1 MTAGPLHPYPSP
13 HAREAELDAL
23 ADDLHASIEEYGRSV
38 DGAPLRAVRVP
49 ALVDDA
55 PRVLCSAN
63 IHGPEYV
70 AGRVA
75 FGLLHALARG
85 DAAAVQLR
93 QRAEIWVIP
102 CLNPD
107 GYRKTWEAEGRGALA
122 LLRTNANGVD
132 LNRNFP
138 LPPGERRRRLPGAGS
153 SEPGR
158 ATYHGPQPLSEPET
172 RALDALLHRVGFHAS
187 ANLHS
192 FMGTVIP
199 AHVTD
204 RESFARY
211 RELGRALARAQPMHR
226 YRRLHARVLDVFTGE
241 QEDHQHHAHRTW
253 AVCVETFTVL
263 ASYRQHVRAPSTFWR
278 FNPHDPQ
285 PWIANDVPGLLAY
298 FAAALST
305 EAPTRRALPRA

>member
-1 MTAGPLHPYPSP
+1 MTEAALHPYPAP
-13 HAREAELDAL
+13 HEREAELDGL
-23 ADDLHASIEEYGRSV
+23 ADDLGASIVEYGRSV

-49 ALVDDA
+49 STIEDA

-85 DAAAVQLR
+85 DEPALALR
-93 QRAEIWVIP
+93 DRAEIWVIP

-107 GYRKTWEAEGRGALA
+107 GYRKTWDAEGHGPLA
-122 LLRTNANGVD
+122 LLRTNAHGVD

-138 LPPGERRRRLPGAGS
+138 LPHGHRRRRLPGAGS
-153 SEPGR
+153 AEPGR
-158 ATYHGPQPLSEPET
+158 ATYHGPAPLSEPET
-172 RALDALLHRVGFHAS
+172 HALDDLLRRVGFTAS

-204 RESFARY
+204 VPAFTRY
-211 RELGRALARAQPMHR
+211 RELCRALARAQPTHA

-241 QEDHQHHAHRTW
+241 QEDHQHHTYGTW

-263 ASYRQHVRAPSTFWR
+263 ASYRQHFRAPSTFWR
-278 FNPHDPQ
+278 FNPHDPA

-298 FAAALST
+298 FD
-305 EAPTRRALPRA
+305 RALTSSCRTDS

>member
-1 MTAGPLHPYPSP
+1 MTASPTRHGRWGLQPYPSP
-13 HAREAELDAL
+13 QAREAEIDAL
-23 ADDLHASIEEYGRSV
+23 AEDLGASIEEYGRSV

-49 ALVDDA
+49 SLGENA
-55 PRVLCSAN
+55 PRILCSAN

-75 FGLLHALARG
+75 VGLLRALARG
-85 DAAAVQLR
+85 DAPAIELR
-93 QRAEIWVIP
+93 RSAEIWVIP

-107 GYRKTWEAEGRGALA
+107 GYRKTWEAEGRGPLA
-122 LLRTNANGVD
+122 LLRTNARGVD

-138 LPPGERRRRLPGAGS
+138 LPVGQRRRRLPGAGS

-158 ATYHGPQPLSEPET
+158 ATYHGPEPLSEPET
-172 RALDALLHRVGFHAS
+172 RALEELLRRVGFHAS

-211 RELGRALARAQPMHR
+211 RELCRALARAQPRHR
-226 YRRLHARVLDVFTGE
+226 YRRLHARILDVFTGE
-241 QEDHQHHAHRTW
+241 QEDHQHHTHGTW

-263 ASYRQHVRAPSTFWR
+263 ASYRQHFRAPSTFWR
-278 FNPHDPQ
+278 FNPHDPE

-298 FAAALST
+298 FNAAMTA
-305 EAPTRRALPRA
+305 TRP